1 MSFDMEDKI
10 RTLLDIGD
18 LEPNIVLA
26 FDSTE
31 NATQWIKIIEYI
43 AELASENAESEFSIS
58 PLTDETDLI
67 ISQLLRSLTQ
77 IDYSIPITLPDSL
90 KKYLNEKDMWSD
102 EFIDD
107 IHSNEFFSMVYQI
120 FTSLGG

>member
-1 MSFDMEDKI
+1 MEDKI

-67 ISQLLRSLTQ
+67 ISQLLRCLTQ